1 VGLRPVFFPAQRRFG
16 QRPVQ
21 RQPVPLDPAQL
32 LKLLDSRVPEPEED
46 AGCHPGLEPI
56 MRRRMRT
63 QVGLVQGLPLAARA
77 QDVEDRVG
85 AGTIGHPWTASAKP
99 MPIDVLRQQGVEHRP
114 QLIRNAESSGGTVIW
129 RTLALALT
137 L

>member
-1 VGLRPVFFPAQRRFG
+1 MSWRLAPSIVRPIGTPCPSVSRLPLTPDLPRSVGLRPVFFPAQRRFG
-16 QRPVQ
+16 QRPVH

-32 LKLLDSRVPEPEED
+32 RKLLDSRVPELEED

-77 QDVEDRVG
+77 QDVEDREG
-85 AGTIGHPWTASAKP
+85 AGTNQYPQTEYDQH
-99 MPIDVLRQQGVEHRP
+99 MPRG
-114 QLIRNAESSGGTVIW
+114 
-129 RTLALALT
+129 
-137 L
+137 